1 MEKRKTTNK
10 KHEIPEIIQANRD
23 IYNKNAGDW
32 KGALDPIEN
41 KYLKIKVACVVWWDM
56 SSDWF
61 AYAGEIRNLNY
72 IEELKDKW
80 KPVVEKNY
88 KDSELMSEL
97 IRLGYPEDLAWSRA
111 YEYITPTGWE
121 D

>member
-23 IYNKNAGDW
+23 IYNKNCGDW

-88 KDSELMSEL
+88 KDSELMREL